1 MPSLFT
7 HITFFSMAIKR
18 NSTIIS
24 INYQITWY
32 SLVAH
37 HGHNSNS
44 IGHFRHV
51 KSVAKSYI
59 MNLTIA
65 TQSIGRKT
73 QTALYR
79 VTVDKFLRASATPV
93 HDTINIPNT
102 NRLKVHNSVT
112 IRSRR
117 KSNFSQI
124 TNKLN
129 CINLLSGKRMNDSGR
144 NMNTRSSSR
153 KFRNIKSNCARQ
165 IRRQGSE
172 ERVGNPKLNQK
183 VELEAQ
189 PRPKRKESRTPP
201 KIKRVKRKGSKKK
214 NRKMTKQPHHNPKK
228 GLLKKVC
235 FFTLHK

>member
-7 HITFFSMAIKR
+7 DITFFSMAIKR

-32 SLVAH
+32 SLVSH

-59 MNLTIA
+59 INLTIA
-65 TQSIGRKT
+65 TQSIGGKT
-73 QTALYR
+73 QIALYR

-93 HDTINIPNT
+93 HDTINITNT

-112 IRSRR
+112 IRSRQ

-124 TNKLN
+124 TNKIN
-129 CINLLSGKRMNDSGR
+129 CINLVSGKRVNDSGR

-172 ERVGNPKLNQK
+172 ERVVKPQAKPKGRVGGSTQAQK
-183 VELEAQ
+183 EREQ
-189 PRPKRKESRTPP
+189 NT
-201 KIKRVKRKGSKKK
+201 
-214 NRKMTKQPHHNPKK
+214 TKD
-228 GLLKKVC
+228 
-235 FFTLHK
+235 